1 MGHCRGVS
9 DVGISATSES
19 YLNSKHSLM
28 YSNYLI
34 IKCERLLRGNIGWCQ
49 SVRREDWMDGL
60 LARERKGMFPS
71 SISRLTGLCLRGAQ
85 VKTMIQ
91 NTCAAVTG
99 GASGGKEK
107 KDSDTEQCM
116 LLTH

>member
-1 MGHCRGVS
+1 MGHYRGVS
-9 DVGISATSES
+9 DGVISATSES

-34 IKCERLLRGNIGWCQ
+34 IKCERLLRGNNGRCQ

-71 SISRLTGLCLRGAQ
+71 SISGLTGHRLRSAE
-85 VKTMIQ
+85 VNMIQ
-91 NTCAAVTG
+91 KAAG
-99 GASGGKEK
+99 GR
-107 KDSDTEQCM
+107 
-116 LLTH
+116 